1 MPLLPPKFGRSATK
15 LATAFFVEGPSLA
28 EERAMNYF
36 DLTASFFAR
45 PRLPHGACVAAAL
58 ASAARHLAKK
68 HLCLRA
74 PSFFEPDLSSAL
86 PFVCPLEVGRTRLL
100 DSVEDFFQPDKK
112 PPRNESYRNLGSLAL
127 WEIDP
132 AEISAGR
139 AIRDKAQQLAWSA
152 FGTPNPALAHS
163 ALVVGE
169 PWVFEKFSEQLDG
182 LMSRAIVVDAGPDW
196 HGTVRDVDSANRAQD
211 QLLQF
216 LNHLEKQTF
225 IGFSSAAQ
233 EVLEKIPQGPIFTLR
248 HSLVKV
254 AKLSALLAVGRCALD
269 GGSEQVT
276 PDDVCAAREMVF
288 PRSEAMPENTAEKE
302 ENDFHLRLLQKFP
315 GRNPRE
321 VPLALVQTSM
331 RKSRRQGAR
340 STTSLVES
348 LERRGLLKIVCRP
361 RYGPTNG
368 RGARV
373 VIIAPPVVVPPTQ
386 APAGLLLPPRQS
398 AWVKEVTVEQTPQ
411 PLQENHESQVP
422 P

>member
-1 MPLLPPKFGRSATK
+1 
-15 LATAFFVEGPSLA
+15 
-28 EERAMNYF
+28 MNYY
-36 DLTASFFAR
+36 DVTASFFAR

-58 ASAARHLAKK
+58 ATAARHLAKK
-68 HLCLRA
+68 RLCLRA
-74 PSFFEPDLSSAL
+74 TSFFEPDLSSAL

-112 PPRNESYRNLGSLAL
+112 PRNESYRNLGSLAL

-152 FGTPNPALAHS
+152 FGTTHPALAHS

-169 PWVFEKFSEQLDG
+169 PWVFEKFSEHLDD
-182 LMSRAIVVDAGPDW
+182 LMSRAIVIDAGRDR

-233 EVLEKIPQGPIFTLR
+233 EVLEKIPQGPIFKLR

-302 ENDFHLRLLQKFP
+302 ENDFHLRLLQRFP

-373 VIIAPPVVVPPTQ
+373 VIIAPPVVAPSTP

-398 AWVKEVTVEQTPQ
+398 AWVKEAAVEHPPQ
-411 PLQENHESQVP
+411 PMQENHESHVP